1 MIKRFQIPRRGEGD
15 MKQKDSR
22 SILTAPLLLFAA
34 TVLAVFFVSKFIETG
49 RYYWLIPFALSLF
62 FLFGA
67 LIAVISYF
75 IQYRA
80 NFFFIRKVI

>member
-1 MIKRFQIPRRGEGD
+1 

-67 LIAVISYF
+67 LIYAAITLKERNEGS
-75 IQYRA
+75 ILLPR
-80 NFFFIRKVI
+80 